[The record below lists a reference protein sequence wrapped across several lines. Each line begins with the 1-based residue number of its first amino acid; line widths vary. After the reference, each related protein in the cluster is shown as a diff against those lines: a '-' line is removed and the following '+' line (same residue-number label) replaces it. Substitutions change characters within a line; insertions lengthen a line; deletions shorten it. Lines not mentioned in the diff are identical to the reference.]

1 MAATGRIK
9 GITAHRLTHK
19 NTTFSANVSDPLKMG
34 YHTHNACLEPCMRI
48 ISLHVNGLQQAVE
61 KGLYAWLKTAD
72 ADVVAIQNLK
82 AKEYQ
87 LPDAVLYPEG
97 YNAYFF
103 DAEAE
108 GYSGVAILTKEV
120 PKAIMT
126 GLAFPQCDMQGRFI
140 QADFPHVS
148 VGSVLFPAVD
158 EYNSLEDKLA
168 FQKAF
173 LDHLNKT
180 RRKRREFI
188 FCGNF
193 EAAHKTVDLDNWQ
206 EQQSTPGFLPEERA
220 FFDQMFGPVG
230 YVDAFREANF
240 GENQYTWWP
249 DADSARR
256 NQNGWR
262 KDYQICTPSI
272 RQFVVD
278 AKLDT
283 SLRFG
288 DHAAVMVEY
297 EFDED

>member
-1 MAATGRIK
+1 
-9 GITAHRLTHK
+9 
-19 NTTFSANVSDPLKMG
+19 
-34 YHTHNACLEPCMRI
+34 MRI
-48 ISLHVNGLQQAVE
+48 ISLNVNGLKQAVE
-61 KGLYAWLKTAD
+61 KGLYTWLKTVD

-87 LPDAVLYPEG
+87 LPDSVVYPDG

-103 DAEAE
+103 DAEAD

-126 GLAFPQCDMQGRFI
+126 GLAFTQCDVQGRFI

-148 VGSVLFPAVD
+148 VGSILFPAVD
-158 EYNSLEDKLA
+158 EHNTLEDKLA
-168 FQKAF
+168 FQQAF
-173 LDHLNKT
+173 LEHLNKT

-193 EAAHKTVDLDNWQ
+193 EAAHKTVDLEDWQ
-206 EQQSTPGFLPEERA
+206 KHQNTPGFLPQERA

-240 GENQYTWWP
+240 GENQFTWWP
-249 DADSARR
+249 DAESARR
-256 NQNGWR
+256 NVDGWR
-262 KDYQICTPSI
+262 KDYQICTPGI
-272 RQFVVD
+272 RQFVVE
-278 AKLDT
+278 ARIDT
-283 SLRFG
+283 SLKFG

-297 EFDED
+297 EFDDED